1 MTAAAAEARPSGFR
15 LRAGAVPA
23 LVVLLLALHVLL
35 ALSAISGRGFSIDEG
50 DHLTEG
56 YNEWVTHDFRGVNIA
71 NGDLIHRWASLP
83 LLVTRPRYLGGP
95 SDAFWRN
102 ADYFKLG
109 REFLFESGNEADRM
123 LFLGRCMA
131 VLLSAALGLLVFIA
145 SRGLF
150 GPIGGLLSLLL
161 YALCPVILAHAAM
174 VTTDMSLALT
184 LSASAF
190 LAWRLLHRITWGT
203 LLLSAGVAGLLFLA
217 KLTAVLILPVA
228 LILVVLRLVGNEP
241 MSVELFQ
248 PPRVLSRRLS
258 QFAAAAGLCAFHAA
272 AAVAIVWA
280 NFEFRFSGSSIPTD
294 TSLAWTPAPAD
305 PHPLAPIV
313 QESLDFVREHRL
325 LPEAYVRGANTMLLF
340 NQKRLAFMRGH
351 WSYAGWHTFF
361 PYAFAIKTPLALFA
375 ILALAAWCWV
385 RDPGRRSLLYCS
397 APWWVLIVVV
407 MTAASLQH
415 VDIGHRH
422 ILAIYPAL
430 YVLSGA
436 AALGVTGSRWPR
448 FAAGAAV
455 ACFAATSFYARP
467 DYLAYVNVLGGGM
480 GNGYR
485 DLTDG
490 SEDWGLGLPQLKHWL
505 QVHDPGNAV
514 PVFVGYRG
522 RDLLEYRG
530 IACQSLYTAIGA
542 DSRVLGLSAGYYA
555 ISASVLEGVTY
566 ADGPWNSGYEASYR
580 NASRLID
587 YASGL
592 PSPEREKAYARLYA
606 PFVELRLARLCAW
619 LRRPETRP
627 PDAFVG
633 HAILVW
639 RLTGKDVTDALTGPV
654 PDDDAQWATLQ
665 QSLHD

>member
-1 MTAAAAEARPSGFR
+1 VTAAAAEARLSESR
-15 LRAGAVPA
+15 IRAGGVPA
-23 LVVLLLALHVLL
+23 LVVLLLALHVFL

-56 YNEWVTHDFRGVNIA
+56 YNEWVTHDYRGVNIA

-83 LLVTRPRYLGGP
+83 LLVTRPRFLGGP
-95 SDAFWRN
+95 ADAFWRS

-109 REFLFESGNEADRM
+109 REFLFESGNEADWM

-131 VLLSAALGLLVFIA
+131 VLLSAALGLIVFIA

-150 GPIGGLLSLLL
+150 GPVGGLLSLLL

-174 VTTDMSLALT
+174 VTTDMSLSLT

-190 LAWRLLHRITWGT
+190 LVWKLLHRITWGT

-228 LILVVLRLVGNEP
+228 LVLVVLRLAGNEP
-241 MSVELFQ
+241 LSVELF
-248 PPRVLSRRLS
+248 PVPRVLSRRSS
-258 QFAAAAGLCAFHAA
+258 QFLAAAGLFSFHAA

-280 NFEFRFSGSSIPTD
+280 NFEFRFAGSSIPSD
-294 TSLAWTPAPAD
+294 TSLAWTPAPSD
-305 PHPLAPIV
+305 PRALTPIV
-313 QESLDFVREHRL
+313 QESFDFIQAHRL

-340 NQKRLAFMRGH
+340 NQKRLAFMHGR
-351 WSYAGWHTFF
+351 WSYAGWRTFF

-375 ILALAAWCWV
+375 ILAIAACCWM
-385 RDPGRRSLLYCS
+385 RNPGRRSLLYRS
-397 APWWVLIVVV
+397 APWWALIAVV

-422 ILAIYPAL
+422 ILAVYPAL

-436 AALGVTGSRWPR
+436 AALGISGRRWPR
-448 FAAGAAV
+448 FATGAAV

-467 DYLAYVNVLGGGM
+467 DYLAYVNFLGGGM
-480 GNGYR
+480 ANGYR

-490 SEDWGLGLPQLKHWL
+490 SEDWGLGLPQLRRWL
-505 QVHDPGNAV
+505 DVHDPGNAV
-514 PVFVGYRG
+514 PVFLGYRG
-522 RDLLEYRG
+522 RDLPEYRG
-530 IACQSLYTAIGA
+530 IACQSLYTGIGA

-580 NASRLID
+580 NVTKLIN

-592 PSPEREKAYARLYA
+592 PPPERRKAYERLYA

-639 RLTGKDVTDALTGPV
+639 RLTDKDVADALTGPV
-654 PDDDAQWATLQ
+654 PADDAQWASFQ
-665 QSLHD
+665 QSLHG